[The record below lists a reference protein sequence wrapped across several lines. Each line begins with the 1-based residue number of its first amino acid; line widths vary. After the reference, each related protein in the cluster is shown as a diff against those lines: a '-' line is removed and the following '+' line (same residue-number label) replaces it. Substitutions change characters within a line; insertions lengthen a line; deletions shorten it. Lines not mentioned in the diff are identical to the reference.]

1 MASVS
6 LTLLASKQELSIVFW
21 FKNYGNT
28 WKICA
33 SQKTFGII
41 LMKALVCC
49 CSGGLSVHT

>member
-6 LTLLASKQELSIVFW
+6 LTLLASKQELRIVFW
-21 FKNYGNT
+21 FKKYGNT

-33 SQKTFGII
+33 SQKSFRII

-49 CSGGLSVHT
+49 CSGGLSVHI